1 VTDLLCLP
9 GLGLEPSAW
18 RGAVEMSA
26 TVRSLPAYGARP
38 GWTDDLRPAVLGDQ
52 VAQRLSRR
60 PVLLGH
66 SASCQVVA
74 RAAVASPEQVRAVVL
89 VGPTTD
95 PRAASWRAL
104 AGRWLRTAVWERPW
118 QVPFLVR
125 SYARTGPVWMVR
137 AMEAARHED
146 IRADLCRVSA
156 PVLVVRGRHDRIC
169 PEDWAE
175 ELARTGPPG
184 SAALTLPHGGHMVPL
199 THGPAVASA
208 VLEWLDGLPRPL

>member
-18 RGAVEMSA
+18 RGAVDMSA
-26 TVRSLPAYGARP
+26 SVGSLPAYGARP

-60 PVLLGH
+60 TVLLGH

-74 RAAVASPEQVRAVVL
+74 RAAAASPEQVRAVVL

-104 AGRWLRTAVWERPW
+104 AGRWLRTAVRERPW

-125 SYARTGPVWMVR
+125 SYARTGPVWMWR

-146 IRADLCRVSA
+146 IRADLCRVTA

-169 PEDWAE
+169 PEDWAHE
-175 ELARTGPPG
+175 VVAAAPAG
-184 SAALTLPHGGHMVPL
+184 SRMVSLDEGAHMVPL
-199 THGPAVASA
+199 THGEMLAAAVRGA
-208 VLEWLDGLPRPL
+208 VG